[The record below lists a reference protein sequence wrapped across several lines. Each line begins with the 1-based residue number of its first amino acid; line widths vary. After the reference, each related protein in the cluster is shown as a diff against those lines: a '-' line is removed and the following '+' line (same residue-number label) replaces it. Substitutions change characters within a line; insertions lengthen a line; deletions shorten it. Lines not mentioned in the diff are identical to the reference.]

1 MKNNKIIIIFI
12 AIIVFTSS
20 GYFYYNHQQ
29 NVNTAQHNYDTGNY
43 QKAGNSNVG
52 DVSRKS
58 KTLSAMGNWKSSY
71 YDADSLDNI
80 ITLIYNE
87 METYKTSDTSYF
99 DKLNVYYQEIANNF
113 SISTTRLD
121 DINKMS
127 SSDRMSAE
135 KTLLNQ

>member
-12 AIIVFTSS
+12 TIIVLTSS

-29 NVNTAQHNYDTGNY
+29 KVSIAQHNYDTGNY
-43 QKAGNSNVG
+43 QKAGNSNVS
-52 DVSRKS
+52 DIAKKS
-58 KTLSAMGNWKSSY
+58 KTLSAMGNWKNSY

-99 DKLNVYYQEIANNF
+99 NKLSIYYQEVANNF

-127 SSDRMSAE
+127 SSDRIAVE